1 MSDTDDQAVYRV
13 LARKYRPTNFAEL
26 IGQDALVHTLSN
38 AIKTGRVAHAFMLT
52 GVRGV
57 GKTTTARII
66 AKALNCIG
74 PTGQSES
81 MTEPCGVC
89 NNCIAIAED
98 RHVDVMEMDA
108 ASHTGVD
115 DIRELIESVRYRPA
129 SARYKVYII
138 DEVHMLS
145 KNAFN
150 ALLKTL
156 EEPPE
161 HVKFVF
167 ATTEIRKVPVTVLS
181 RCQRFDLR
189 RIDVDVLNGHFK
201 SIAGQEQ
208 VDIEDEALQLIS
220 RAADG
225 SVRDGLSLLDQAIAL
240 STGLV
245 SVKLVQSMLGLADRA
260 AIFDLFD
267 VLMSGKTKLALE
279 QFSAMYANG
288 ADPLVV
294 LQDLLDV
301 TYWVTRI
308 KIAPE
313 IAQANYTPETERV
326 RGGSFAE
333 KLPMPELTRT
343 WQLLLKGLAEAQSA
357 PSPFQATEM
366 LLVRITYAAAL
377 PPVGDLIK
385 KVQETDS
392 SPNKA
397 PTETSPVI
405 SPPSDDSAQ
414 SSIAAPDANST
425 AAAPQLQPAPQAD
438 PISAVSTEAAPESF
452 REVISLFAKHREA
465 ALCTNLRNNVHLVS
479 FEPGRIE
486 LRPDD
491 HAPRNLASHTAALLT
506 NWTGNRW
513 VVSISREEG
522 APTLV
527 QQEEAIEQAAKDSV
541 EALPLIQSIKTA
553 FPGAKVSKVTPKFS
567 LTDDDLPPVDEE
579 LNEED

>member
-1 MSDTDDQAVYRV
+1 MSDTADQAVYRV

-74 PTGQSES
+74 PAGQSES

-129 SARYKVYII
+129 SGRYKVYII

-208 VDIEDEALQLIS
+208 VDIVDEALQLIS

-279 QFSAMYANG
+279 QLSTMYANG
-288 ADPLVV
+288 ADPVVV

-343 WQLLLKGLAEAQSA
+343 WQLLLKGLAEVQSA

-366 LLVRITYAAAL
+366 LLVRIAYAAAL

-392 SPNKA
+392 SPNKT
-397 PTETSPVI
+397 PTEISPVI
-405 SPPSDDSAQ
+405 SPSSDDNAR

-425 AAAPQLQPAPQAD
+425 AAAPQLQPAPQVD
-438 PISAVSTEAAPESF
+438 PVSEVSTEAAPESF

-486 LRPDD
+486 LRPDG
-491 HAPRNLASHTAALLT
+491 HAPRDLASHTAALLT
-506 NWTGNRW
+506 NWTGDRW

-553 FPGAKVSKVTPKFS
+553 FPGARVSKVTPKFS
-567 LTDDDLPPVDEE
+567 LTDRDMLPVDEE
-579 LNEED
+579 LEEED

>member
-267 VLMSGKTKLALE
+267 VVMSGKIKLALE

-326 RGGSFAE
+326 RGGSCAE

-343 WQLLLKGLAEAQSA
+343 WQLLLKGLAEVQSA

-405 SPPSDDSAQ
+405 SPPSDDSAR
-414 SSIAAPDANST
+414 SSIAAPDTNST
-425 AAAPQLQPAPQAD
+425 AAAPQLKPAPQVD
-438 PISAVSTEAAPESF
+438 PVSVVSTEAAPESF

-486 LRPDD
+486 LRPDG
-491 HAPRNLASHTAALLT
+491 HAPRDLASHTAALLT

-527 QQEEAIEQAAKDSV
+527 QQEEATEQAAKDSV
-541 EALPLIQSIKTA
+541 EAFPLIQSIKTA
-553 FPGAKVSKVTPKFS
+553 FPGARVSKVTPKFS
-567 LTDDDLPPVDEE
+567 LTDRDMLPLDEE
-579 LNEED
+579 LDEED

>member
-189 RIDVDVLNGHFK
+189 RIDVDVLNRHFK

-313 IAQANYTPETERV
+313 IAQANYTAETERV

-343 WQLLLKGLAEAQSA
+343 WQLLLKGLAEVQSA

-366 LLVRITYAAAL
+366 LLVRIAYAAAL

-392 SPNKA
+392 SPNKT
-397 PTETSPVI
+397 PTEISPVI
-405 SPPSDDSAQ
+405 SPSSDDSTR
-414 SSIAAPDANST
+414 SSIVAPDANST
-425 AAAPQLQPAPQAD
+425 ATAAQLQPAPQVD
-438 PISAVSTEAAPESF
+438 PVSAVSTKAAPESF

-486 LRPDD
+486 LRPDG
-491 HAPRNLASHTAALLT
+491 HAPRDLASHTAALLT
-506 NWTGNRW
+506 NWTGDRW

-541 EALPLIQSIKTA
+541 ESLPLIQSIKTA

-567 LTDDDLPPVDEE
+567 LTDRDMLPVDEG
-579 LNEED
+579 LDEED